1 MVKKFSR
8 EQFRRLAEELW
19 REGPEV
25 RYENPDAW
33 INHLLKKMQQEEE
46 NKKKQYK

>member
-1 MVKKFSR
+1 MAKKFSR

-19 REGPEV
+19 QEGPEV

-33 INHLLKKMQQEEE
+33 INHLQKKMQKEE
-46 NKKKQYK
+46 NEKKQQK